1 MVGCLGLV
9 DDMRFDCF
17 STAVEYTDVVDAFC
31 GLVGR
36 VGGLIARK
44 DGEMLCHHLE
54 QFRVRGVVPVAN
66 KKERL
71 LPLLGFF
78 HDERDRCQA
87 LRLVKVEMG
96 AGNHIIFQF
105 HH

>member
-9 DDMRFDCF
+9 DDMRFYGF
-17 STAVEYTDVVDAFC
+17 GAAVEYADVVDALC
-31 GLVGR
+31 RLVGR
-36 VGGLIARK
+36 VGGLIASK

-54 QFRVRGVVPVAN
+54 QFRVRGVVPVTG

-71 LPLLGFF
+71 LPSLGLF

-87 LRLVKVEMG
+87 LRLFEVEMG
-96 AGNHIIFQF
+96 AGNYIIFQLYY
-105 HH
+105 